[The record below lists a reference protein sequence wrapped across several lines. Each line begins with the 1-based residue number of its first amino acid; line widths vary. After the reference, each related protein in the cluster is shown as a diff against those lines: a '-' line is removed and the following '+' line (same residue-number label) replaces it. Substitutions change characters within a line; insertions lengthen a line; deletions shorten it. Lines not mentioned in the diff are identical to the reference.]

1 MRPNRRTVL
10 GAFAASV
17 LAGTPLTGLAQTSPP
32 AVVATIAPLHALV
45 SEVMAGTGS
54 TPHLL
59 LRGTSSPHGYTL
71 RPSDAA
77 ALQDADVVFWIGEEL
92 EAFLAGPLDQLA
104 ADAVRDPLFG
114 APGLVRLPVRAGGAF
129 EMHDHAHDHGP
140 EHGDPAED
148 GAGHGDHG
156 HGDHGHDDHG
166 HDDHGHDDH
175 GHDDHGHDDH
185 GHDDH
190 GHGHGDHDHG
200 DHGHDD
206 HGHGDHGHAGLD
218 PHIWLDPANAVVMAE
233 RIATVLSNR
242 DPANAA
248 LYRQNMAALVSK
260 YIGLTE
266 EIRAMLEPVTDQPII
281 VFHDAYQYFER
292 RFGLTVAGSITVN
305 PELPPSAARVAE
317 IRDRIATLGAV
328 CVMAEPQFTAQVID
342 TVTEGSGASV
352 GVLDPIGADLVPG
365 PSLYEALLRRNAQA
379 ILDCAAG

>member
-45 SEVMAGTGS
+45 SEVMAGTGA

-104 ADAVRDPLFG
+104 ADAVRDPLFD

-166 HDDHGHDDH
+166 HDDHGHGD
-175 GHDDHGHDDH
+175 
-185 GHDDH
+185 
-190 GHGHGDHDHG
+190 HGHGDHGHGDHGHG

-218 PHIWLDPANAVVMAE
+218 PHIWLDPANAVAMAE

-292 RFGLTVAGSITVN
+292 RFGLTVAGSITVD

-317 IRDRIATLGAV
+317 IRDRIAALGAV